1 MYNWVWLG
9 LIDTSKFTTADSLHH
24 ITSNR
29 SPQHR
34 RQNRI
39 KPTTPTKRLT
49 NTVVVSNEVKSIM
62 VQVVSRPKESD
73 RVYSVTGEDG
83 RRKRRANFCA
93 TSKLLTTR
101 IPLKW
106 SVRHPIFQ
114 IPSWRQSSDQGD
126 LARMTL
132 SLLPSDSR
140 IKHLYSSFL

>member
-9 LIDTSKFTTADSLHH
+9 LIDTGKFTTADSLHH

-93 TSKLLTTR
+93 SSNATCDKDTFKMVCTSSYFSDPLMAAILLTRRPRPKNTQS
-101 IPLKW
+101 PT
-106 SVRHPIFQ
+106 VRQPH
-114 IPSWRQSSDQGD
+114 
-126 LARMTL
+126 
-132 SLLPSDSR
+132 
-140 IKHLYSSFL
+140 